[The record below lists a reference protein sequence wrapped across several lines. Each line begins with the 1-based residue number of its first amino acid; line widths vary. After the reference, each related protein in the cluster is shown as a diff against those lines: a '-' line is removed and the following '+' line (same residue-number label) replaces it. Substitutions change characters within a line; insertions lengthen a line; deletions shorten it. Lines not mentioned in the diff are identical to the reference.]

1 MGQWIQWLTGN
12 WLQVAIPV
20 IAFLASY
27 VVGLWLRRVAYDAF
41 NRWIARAKWEGSRL
55 VVETTRRPFLHWFL
69 LLGGYIAIYVSVLP
83 PEWKTAGGKIV
94 ATLFILSLTWVV
106 VRLSEK
112 LLELSLPKLKA
123 PPTPTTLVVNIVRV
137 SVIVVGVLIVLDI
150 WGAPTT
156 PIILVLAAGL
166 FIGGLALRDTI
177 LNLFSGAQVVWGE
190 QIKVGDFI
198 RLGSGETGHVT
209 GITWRNTQIRTLEG
223 SSVLIP
229 NSMLARTTLTNYG
242 HPVKEAT
249 FPLHFST
256 RLHLKELTGLKASN
270 LRELVDTLKQVPDS
284 VVYYHTHHF
293 LEEHH
298 YLTPEPANDF
308 ALWVSDALGNEVLGE
323 RLASI
328 DTFDF
333 ATIGALKKRLVDVIE
348 NYLEKSPAGGE
359 APEGGEFHFIRSKSI
374 ILPTPYVAR
383 DLREFAEVMKKITID
398 SIYFHIFDARLRL
411 QKGTNDFSIWIDDCL
426 GEQELADEIARLDPY
441 VYTLE
446 SLRAKIVQLVEEHI

>member
-1 MGQWIQWLTGN
+1 MTQWIRWLIDN
-12 WLQVAIPV
+12 WLQIAIPTL
-20 IAFLASY
+20 AFLACY
-27 VVGLWLRRVAYDAF
+27 VVGLWLRRVAYRAF
-41 NRWIARAKWEGSRL
+41 DRWVVKARWEGSQL
-55 VVETTRRPFLHWFL
+55 VVQTTRRPFLHWFI
-69 LLGGYIAIYVSVLP
+69 LLGAYIAIHVSVLP
-83 PEWKTAGGKIV
+83 AEGKTIAGR
-94 ATLFILSLTWVV
+94 AMASLFILSLMWVAV
-106 VRLSEK
+106 SLSEK
-112 LLELSLPKLKA
+112 LVKLYLPKLKA
-123 PPTPTTLVVNIVRV
+123 PQTPTTLVANIARV
-137 SVIVVGVLIVLDI
+137 TVIVVGVLILLDI

-166 FIGGLALRDTI
+166 FIAGLALRDVIPNFFLGT
-177 LNLFSGAQVVWGE
+177 QVALGE

-198 RLGSGETGHVT
+198 RLGSGEAGHVT
-209 GITWRNTQIRTLEG
+209 SITWRNTQIKTLEG
-223 SSVLIP
+223 NSVLIP
-229 NSMLARTTLTNYG
+229 NSTLARTTLTNYG
-242 HPVKEAT
+242 HPIKEAT
-249 FPLHFST
+249 TPLRFST
-256 RLHLKELTGLKASN
+256 RLHLKELTGLKAHN
-270 LRELVDTLKQVPDS
+270 LHELVDTLKQVPDS

-308 ALWVSDALGNEVLGE
+308 ALWVSDALGNDVLGE